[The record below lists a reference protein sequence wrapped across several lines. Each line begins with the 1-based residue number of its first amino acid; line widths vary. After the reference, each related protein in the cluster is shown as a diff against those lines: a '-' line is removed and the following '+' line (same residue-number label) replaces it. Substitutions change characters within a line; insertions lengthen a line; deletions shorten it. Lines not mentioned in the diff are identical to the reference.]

1 MKFRDYYETLGVA
14 RTATLDDIK
23 RAYRK
28 LARQY
33 HPDVSSEKEAEAK
46 FKEVG
51 EAYAVLKDPEK
62 RAAYDRFGANW
73 KSGQEFTPPPDW
85 DAGYEFRGGEPRPDT
100 GADYSDFFESLF
112 GRMGADAGRRRSATP
127 GRGEDHHARVIVEL
141 EDAYA
146 GARRSLTLRVPEFDA
161 DGRLAVRERTLEV
174 TSPKGI
180 RAGQNLR
187 LAGQGGP
194 GFRGGP
200 AGDLF
205 LEIAFAPHA
214 RFRVDGLD
222 VSADVP
228 LAPWEAELGGRVRVR
243 TPDGEVD
250 VAVPPHSGAGRKLR
264 LRGRGIPGE
273 PPGDF
278 YAVVS
283 IVLPRADTEAKQD
296 AYRALAKA
304 FGADV
309 RR

>member
-28 LARQY
+28 LARKY

-127 GRGEDHHARVIVEL
+127 GARSKTRSSDSRPPPPKNAVLSDLNEPVMRGR
-141 EDAYA
+141 A
-146 GARRSLTLRVPEFDA
+146 GDMA
-161 DGRLAVRERTLEV
+161 RERILEPSLRRA
-174 TSPKGI
+174 TASATEAASSWRAQGI
-180 RAGQNLR
+180 GRS
-187 LAGQGGP
+187 
-194 GFRGGP
+194 
-200 AGDLF
+200 
-205 LEIAFAPHA
+205 PHA
-214 RFRVDGLD
+214 GWGHALGFAAQGRTEQYASQRLGRATRRAP
-222 VSADVP
+222 SATIRGCA
-228 LAPWEAELGGRVRVR
+228 LR
-243 TPDGEVD
+243 
-250 VAVPPHSGAGRKLR
+250 PPVLQ
-264 LRGRGIPGE
+264 
-273 PPGDF
+273 PP
-278 YAVVS
+278 S
-283 IVLPRADTEAKQD
+283 PRD
-296 AYRALAKA
+296 
-304 FGADV
+304 FGAP
-309 RR
+309 R